1 MYFFDNLKKLLLCQ
15 IWVDCFGLQQLEMSI
30 HCLKKKKA
38 ELCTFVV
45 LKKKKN

>member
-30 HCLKKKKA
+30 HCFKKKA